1 MVFAHGYARER
12 SRKGTQSYTC
22 PPYFLAAILFTF
34 TFYES
39 SMHFILTCLFAAIV
53 MTSVSAAQ
61 MRDTAAIPPV
71 HAPTQPRVWLTV
83 EVLEKKPSLGNK
95 SSAFNEFI
103 PVVIVDSATNAY
115 LYALSGEMVE
125 IGKQRTYFVSVV
137 SGEDK
142 SFLIEG
148 SPVQVVR
155 TGEPQKD
162 DLIYQREFVIRASMP
177 ADTAASIPENIVAE
191 APLPKPLLKPDAA
204 TISYKADEQRPCPY
218 IIQFCALS
226 LEKDAL
232 QIRDALRKAS
242 ANDQRLADARVE
254 PFFEKIRNIQYQRV
268 RAGCFATISEAKQ
281 AMDTFTKTAQRLKL
295 GVVPIVVKNE

>member
-1 MVFAHGYARER
+1 MRFA
-12 SRKGTQSYTC
+12 
-22 PPYFLAAILFTF
+22 
-34 TFYES
+34 
-39 SMHFILTCLFAAIV
+39 LTCLFTV
-53 MTSVSAAQ
+53 VLTLSVSAAQ
-61 MRDTAAIPPV
+61 MRDTVAVPI

-162 DLIYQREFVIRASMP
+162 DLIYQREFVIRASTP
-177 ADTAASIPENIVAE
+177 ADTSASIPENIVAE
-191 APLPKPLLKPDAA
+191 APSPKPLLKPDAA
-204 TISYKADEQRPCPY
+204 TISYKADAQNACPY

-232 QIRDALRKAS
+232 QIRDALRRAAS
-242 ANDQRLADARVE
+242 KDKRLADARVE
-254 PFFEKIRNIQYQRV
+254 PFFEKVRNIQYQRV
-268 RAGCFATISEAKQ
+268 RAGCFSTITEAKR
-281 AMDTFTKTAQRLKL
+281 AMETFTKVAQSLKL
-295 GVVPIVVKNE
+295 GVVPIVVKIE

>member
-1 MVFAHGYARER
+1 M
-12 SRKGTQSYTC
+12 
-22 PPYFLAAILFTF
+22 YFFQACFFVLFL
-34 TFYES
+34 S
-39 SMHFILTCLFAAIV
+39 AS
-53 MTSVSAAQ
+53 SVSAQ
-61 MRDTAAIPPV
+61 VRDTLAAPL
-71 HAPTQPRVWLTV
+71 HAPMQPRVWLTV

-148 SPVQVVR
+148 SPIQVVR

-162 DLIYQREFVIRASMP
+162 DLIYQREFIIRASAP
-177 ADTAASIPENIVAE
+177 ADTSASIPENIVAE
-191 APLPKPLLKPDAA
+191 APSPKPLLKPDAA
-204 TISYKADEQRPCPY
+204 TLSYNANAQNACPY

-232 QIRDALRKAS
+232 QIRDALRHAAS
-242 ANDQRLADARVE
+242 SEKRLADARVE
-254 PFFEKIRNIQYQRV
+254 LFFEKVRNIQYQRV
-268 RAGCFATISEAKQ
+268 RAGCFATITEAKQ
-281 AMDTFTKTAQRLKL
+281 AMEAFTKVAQKLKL
-295 GVVPIVVKNE
+295 GVVPIVVKTE